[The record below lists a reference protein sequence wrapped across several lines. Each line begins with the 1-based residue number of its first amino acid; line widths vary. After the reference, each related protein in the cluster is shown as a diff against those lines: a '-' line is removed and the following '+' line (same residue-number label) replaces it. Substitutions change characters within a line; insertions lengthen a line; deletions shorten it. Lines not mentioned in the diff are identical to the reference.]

1 MKWRLKYRNLICVFD
16 FKYLD
21 IVIFVVVDKIIR
33 DGKIFLKYKD
43 KRRWFKN
50 LKFKYLVVYY
60 SFIKI

>member
-1 MKWRLKYRNLICVFD
+1 MICVFD

-50 LKFKYLVVYY
+50 LKIKYLVVYY